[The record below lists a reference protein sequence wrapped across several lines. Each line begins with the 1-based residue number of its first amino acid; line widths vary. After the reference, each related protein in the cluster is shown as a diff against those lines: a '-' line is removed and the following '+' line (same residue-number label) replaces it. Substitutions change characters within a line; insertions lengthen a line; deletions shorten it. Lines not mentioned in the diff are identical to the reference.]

1 MPTYVMLMKMESG
14 GAGVD
19 DEPIT
24 EAIAEGAPESH
35 KMIESFGGKGKGF
48 T

>member
-1 MPTYVMLMKMESG
+1 MATYVMLMKMGSS

-24 EAIAEGAPESH
+24 EAIS
-35 KMIESFGGKGKGF
+35 GGVLPSR
-48 T
+48 TR